1 MEGGVVTK
9 RTEQADTP
17 QVFAGVT
24 KVCRRCGAEF
34 VQNPHGRPRVN
45 CEDCRASRARTPA
58 SKLPR
63 PVFGSEPF
71 CVEHFAAWSAR
82 LKVSTGAKFKLEPYQ
97 AAFIADLFAGRSE
110 CWLVVPEG
118 NGKTTLVALL
128 ALYHCEFRP
137 EAWVPVAA
145 ATRDQA
151 GLIYRQAAGFV
162 QRNGVLEDDFRCHPG
177 YRRIHYEP
185 GRSSIQIFAADA
197 GGADGIIPTLALI
210 DELHRHKNLE
220 LYRTWAGKLDK
231 QDAQLVMISTAG
243 EPGGEFEEMREEF
256 RRSAEV
262 VDRDGCFLRA
272 LGPASALHEYAIPAD
287 GDPEDLELVKAA
299 NPFSGITVE
308 SLRKK
313 RARPSWN
320 LQHWRR
326 FTCNLPTRAVEA
338 AINEREWMSAR
349 AEDEIPEGEQVWVGL
364 DLGVIYDT
372 TSMVPLWIRDAEY
385 RLLGPATILEPP
397 GDGSQLDTHLIEQA
411 LLTIHERTPIC
422 MVVMD
427 MTNGASIA
435 QWIQEELGVEVLAR
449 TQSRPMAVMD
459 YARFME
465 ALREGWLK
473 HSGDVGL
480 TRHALNAVA
489 QMLPGGDFFFARPR
503 EARKVSES
511 LRRARV
517 IDALVAAAM
526 VHTSAAAALCDG
538 YLMTFADDEL
548 IASGVEE

>member
-1 MEGGVVTK
+1 
-9 RTEQADTP
+9 
-17 QVFAGVT
+17 
-24 KVCRRCGAEF
+24 
-34 VQNPHGRPRVN
+34 
-45 CEDCRASRARTPA
+45 
-58 SKLPR
+58 
-63 PVFGSEPF
+63 
-71 CVEHFAAWSAR
+71 
-82 LKVSTGAKFKLEPYQ
+82 
-97 AAFIADLFAGRSE
+97 
-110 CWLVVPEG
+110 
-118 NGKTTLVALL
+118 
-128 ALYHCEFRP
+128 
-137 EAWVPVAA
+137 
-145 ATRDQA
+145 
-151 GLIYRQAAGFV
+151 
-162 QRNGVLEDDFRCHPG
+162 
-177 YRRIHYEP
+177 
-185 GRSSIQIFAADA
+185 
-197 GGADGIIPTLALI
+197 
-210 DELHRHKNLE
+210 LE

-262 VDRDGCFLRA
+262 VDREGCFLRA

-287 GDPEDLELVKAA
+287 GNPEDLELVKAA

-338 AINEREWMSAR
+338 AIQEREWAT
-349 AEDEIPEGEQVWVGL
+349 AKVDDVIPDGQGIWLGL
-364 DLGVIYDT
+364 DLGWIYDT
-372 TSMVPLWIRDAEY
+372 TSMVPLWIRDDEY
-385 RLLGPATILEPP
+385 RLFGPATILEPP
-397 GDGSQLDTHLIEQA
+397 GDGSQLDAHLVEAA
-411 LLTIHERTPIC
+411 LIRIHERWPIHT
-422 MVVMD
+422 VVMD
-427 MTNGASIA
+427 MTEGAQLS
-435 QWIQEELGVEVLAR
+435 QWIMEELGAEVVAR
-449 TQSRPMAVMD
+449 TQSRPLAVMD

-538 YLMTFADDEL
+538 YLMTFDDDEL
-548 IASGVEE
+548 VASGVE